1 MARLVTEDPSLPSVN
16 VAGIHLYMRDAPS
29 DMVDSLGLNVGRFQG
44 PVLMITGD
52 CNNWLGP
59 LQDQHFS
66 RFANAEQTTIPDAG
80 HDVVWETSVAALA
93 AIRRFLNS

>member
-1 MARLVTEDPSLPSVN
+1 MARLVTEDLSLPSVT
-16 VAGIHLYMRDAPS
+16 VAGIHMHMRDAPS
-29 DMVDSLGLNVGRFQG
+29 ALLDRLGLNVARFQG

-52 CNNWLGP
+52 RNNWLML

-80 HDVVWETSVAALA
+80 HDVV
-93 AIRRFLNS
+93 